1 MDKNN
6 LDNNKTHQEHTMPS
20 TKRLAAALVAPLA
33 IATVSLLSLPVMA
46 ADRSECIAPA
56 KPGGGYDL
64 TCRLAANGLLE
75 TGVIDSPMMVTY
87 MPGGIGAVAYNH
99 VIGVRS
105 DDPNLIV
112 AASTG
117 AAVNL
122 ALGKFGKF
130 TADDV
135 RWVGALGVDYG
146 AVVVN
151 ADSPW
156 QTLDEL
162 MDDLKKH
169 PSEIPF
175 GAGGTIG
182 SQDWMKAA
190 LIAKSIDVSPRKLR
204 YVSFEGG
211 GEALAALLGNHIKV
225 YTGDLSELQSQLSS
239 GKIRVLAALS
249 EERVPGAFADIPTA
263 TEQGYDVTWPIWRGY
278 YMGKDVSDA
287 DYNAWVERLKLLSE
301 KPEFA
306 KIREAR
312 GLFPIQ
318 KFGPDFDQYVKA
330 QITDFK
336 TLAQEVGLTQ

>member
-1 MDKNN
+1 MRQSRR
-6 LDNNKTHQEHTMPS
+6 LPS
-20 TKRLAAALVAPLA
+20 SLRDIAPLRLAAAMAAPLA
-33 IATVSLLSLPVMA
+33 LAAASLVAMPAAA
-46 ADRSECIAPA
+46 ADKSECIAPA

-75 TGVIDSPMMVTY
+75 TGIIDSPMMVTY

-105 DDPNLIV
+105 DDPNLVV

-130 TADDV
+130 SADDV

-151 ADSPW
+151 ADAPW

-162 MDDLKKH
+162 MQDLKAH

-225 YTGDLSELQSQLSS
+225 YTGDLSELKSQLSS

-249 EERVPGAFADIPTA
+249 EERMDGAFAEIPTA
-263 TEQGYDVTWPIWRGY
+263 AEQGYDVTWPIWRGY

-287 DYNAWVERLKLLSE
+287 DYDAWVERLKQLSE

-306 KIREAR
+306 EIREAR

-318 KFGPDFDQYVKA
+318 KFGADFDDYVKGQVA
-330 QITDFK
+330 DFK
-336 TLAQEVGLTQ
+336 TLAKEVGLTK

>member
-1 MDKNN
+1 
-6 LDNNKTHQEHTMPS
+6 MPS

-287 DYNAWVERLKLLSE
+287 DYNTWVERLKLLSE